1 MKVYM
6 ILFDWSTTDDEAVEV
21 ELFDSYKKALH
32 RFDEIIYNECDADMS
47 WVGSQVFNEDGE
59 VNEDFELETNA
70 NDIADDDNVEYQ
82 MWWNVTDRNDWN
94 IHDFLDL
101 KIMEVK

>member
-6 ILFDWSTTDDEAVEV
+6 VLFDWSTTDDEAVEV
-21 ELFDSYKKALH
+21 ELFDSYLKARK

-47 WVGSQVFNEDGE
+47 WVGSQVFNEDGD
-59 VNEDFELETNA
+59 VNDDFELETNC
-70 NDIADDDNVEYQ
+70 DIVPDDDGEYDLY
-82 MWWNVTDRNDWN
+82 WNITDRSDWN

-101 KIMEVK
+101 QIMEVK